1 MKATSECP
9 GKLQLTKKESLN
21 LEKMNELRKISN
33 ALRIGDKTVVM
44 FIFTACRTFTRTVI
58 MEAAQSRIRNQGSN
72 LESIKKIFMSKVQS
86 IK

>member
-1 MKATSECP
+1 VKATSECP
-9 GKLQLTKKESLN
+9 GKLQLTKEESLN

-58 MEAAQSRIRNQGSN
+58 MEAAQSWIRNQGSN